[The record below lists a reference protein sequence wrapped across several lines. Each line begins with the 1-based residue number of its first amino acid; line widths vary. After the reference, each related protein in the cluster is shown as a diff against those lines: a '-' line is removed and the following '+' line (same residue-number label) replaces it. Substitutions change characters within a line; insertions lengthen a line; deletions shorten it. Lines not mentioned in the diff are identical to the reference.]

1 MIGRQAVMAAVAVA
15 LAYGGGAVAARPGL
29 RQSAAKAAAQ
39 SKPLARPLD
48 NAAVLALL
56 RAGFAPSVVA
66 AQVRQAPRVDFD
78 VTPPAL
84 AALRTAGATPAVL
97 LAMLARETPRREAR
111 QRIPRRRSRRARSRP
126 PGPPIVYIRDH
137 SREGLAVLC
146 WQELRRRSDLRLAQS
161 PAGADWLLDITAWR
175 DGLRRREML
184 QVFDGQSQLLLWSG
198 ETTATPFR
206 HSAIRRLTDRF
217 LRVAAAWRKK
227 GGAAG
232 AKTAPPG
239 QR

>member
-1 MIGRQAVMAAVAVA
+1 MIGRQAVMAAVAIA
-15 LAYGGGAVAARPGL
+15 QANGGSAVAARRPS
-29 RQSAAKAAAQ
+29 RQQPTVTAANH
-39 SKPLARPLD
+39 SKPPARPLG

-66 AQVRQAPRVDFD
+66 AQVRQAPQVNFD
-78 VTPPAL
+78 VSPPAL
-84 AALRTAGATPAVL
+84 QALREAGATPAVL
-97 LAMLARETPRREAR
+97 LAMLARETPRRGE
-111 QRIPRRRSRRARSRP
+111 RRRSAPRRSAQARPRP
-126 PGPPIVYIRDH
+126 PGPPIVYIRGRD
-137 SREGLAVLC
+137 GLAVLC
-146 WQELRRRSDLRLAQS
+146 WQELRRRSDLRLARS
-161 PAGADWLLDITAWR
+161 PAGADWLLQITAWR

-184 QVFDGQSQLLLWSG
+184 QVFDRRSQLLLWSG
-198 ETTATPFR
+198 EATATPFR

-217 LRVAAAWRKK
+217 LRTAVQWRKK